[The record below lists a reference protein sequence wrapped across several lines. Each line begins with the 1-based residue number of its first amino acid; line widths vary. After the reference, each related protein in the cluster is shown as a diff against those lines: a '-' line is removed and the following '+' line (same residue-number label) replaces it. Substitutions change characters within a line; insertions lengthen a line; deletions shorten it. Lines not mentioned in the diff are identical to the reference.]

1 MSITVELPP
10 DIEDRIRAIPDLDQR
25 VAQFLRNQV
34 GIEEWRARR
43 YSPEAQAL
51 VAGAEAEAARLGAE
65 GISRAQI
72 FRELREAREEIGKH
86 L

>member
-10 DIEDRIRAIPDLDQR
+10 DIEDRIRAIPDLSLR
-25 VAQFLRNQV
+25 VAEFLRSQV

-43 YSPEAQAL
+43 YSPEAQAI
-51 VAGAEAEAARLGAE
+51 VAGAVAEAARQGAE
-65 GISRAQI
+65 GVSRAQI

>member
-10 DIEDRIRAIPDLDQR
+10 DIEDRIRAIPDLSQR
-25 VAQFLRNQV
+25 VAEFLRHQV

-43 YSPEAQAL
+43 YSPEAQAI
-51 VAGAEAEAARLGAE
+51 VAVAEAEAARLGAE
-65 GISRAQI
+65 GVPRAQI